1 MTPFG
6 KTRPPSTIRFD
17 RRRLLAALAGGA
29 LASLA
34 PVQCRELEAAP
45 LDDAVARAFAEYRH
59 KLDALVAWCR
69 ENGLED
75 EARRV
80 LENVQPYDPEHIY
93 LTALDRNT
101 NPKPPENPSDP
112 VREWFRKWMS
122 LRRDQADKLF
132 TLAQSAAK
140 QGRMALALN
149 LTLAAVHEN
158 PDHSAIRRLLGYT
171 RYGDDWK
178 TAFEA
183 QKSRQGEVWDD
194 RFGWIPK
201 SYLNLYE
208 QGQRRVGRQWV
219 SAEDE
224 ARLRSDIR
232 NGWVVETEHY
242 HVLTNVS
249 LEAAA
254 RLAKQLEKLYQV
266 WSQLFVGFYATRA
279 QVAAMFE
286 GRLPRR
292 TAAVRHQ
299 VIYYRSRDEYV
310 QALRPRFPQIEV
322 SVGIYVGETRTAYF
336 YDRDSADRTTLFHEA
351 THQLFSEMRK
361 PANTIGRRGNFWI
374 IEGVAMYMETL
385 KEQGP
390 FYVLGDPR
398 NNRMIAAQYRYQV
411 DRFYIP
417 LADFCRMTMQQF
429 QTDERIA
436 VLYSQAAGLTHFL
449 MHYDG
454 GKYRDAVALYLN
466 DVYAGRDVPETLARY
481 CGTRFDELDRQYA
494 EYIASLPPLPQGL
507 RVG

>member
-1 MTPFG
+1 
-6 KTRPPSTIRFD
+6 
-17 RRRLLAALAGGA
+17 
-29 LASLA
+29 
-34 PVQCRELEAAP
+34 
-45 LDDAVARAFAEYRH
+45 
-59 KLDALVAWCR
+59 
-69 ENGLED
+69 
-75 EARRV
+75 
-80 LENVQPYDPEHIY
+80 
-93 LTALDRNT
+93 
-101 NPKPPENPSDP
+101 
-112 VREWFRKWMS
+112 
-122 LRRDQADKLF
+122 
-132 TLAQSAAK
+132 
-140 QGRMALALN
+140 
-149 LTLAAVHEN
+149 
-158 PDHSAIRRLLGYT
+158 YT
-171 RYGDDWK
+171 RYGDDWR

-183 QKSRQGEVWDD
+183 QKIRQGEVWDD

-201 SYLNLYE
+201 SYLKLYE
-208 QGQRRVGRQWV
+208 QGQRRMGRRWI

-292 TAAVRHQ
+292 SASVRHQ

-310 QALRPRFPQIEV
+310 AALRTRFPQIDK

-336 YDRDSADRTTLFHEA
+336 YDRNSADRTTLFHEA

-361 PANTIGRRGNFWI
+361 PANTVGQRGNFWI

-398 NNRMIAAQYRYQV
+398 NNRVIAAQYRYQV

-417 LADFCRMTMQQF
+417 LADFCRMTMHEF
-429 QTDERIA
+429 QTDARIA
-436 VLYSQAAGLTHFL
+436 VLYSQAAGLTQFL

-481 CGTRFDELDRQYA
+481 CDTSFDELDRQYA
-494 EYIASLPPLPQGL
+494 DYIASLPPLPKGL